1 MIEQAYQLAKA
12 RYQEVGVDVDKAMEQ
27 LAKMA
32 ISLHCWQGD
41 DVVGFESSGRA
52 LSGGIQTTGNYPGRA
67 RTPEELRSD
76 LDMALSLIP
85 GTHRLNLHAI
95 YGESNGKPVDRDEL
109 TVDQFRN
116 WLEWAK
122 ARKMGLDF
130 NPTFFSHPMADDG
143 LTLSHPDEKVREFWI
158 RHAIA
163 CRKIAREFG
172 RELGTPCVVNYWTP
186 DGYKDVPADRLAPR
200 RRLIESYDKI
210 FAEELPKSEIIEAV
224 ESKLFGIGSE
234 SYVVGSHEIC
244 MGYAISRGKALCLDA
259 GHFHPTEVISDK
271 ISSLLCFSE
280 DVLLHVS
287 RGVRWDSDH
296 VVLFN
301 DELQEI
307 GKEIVRCSNDSRG
320 KIHIGLDYFDASI
333 NRIAAWVI
341 GTRNMQKALLAALLE
356 PAAMLR
362 GCENSGD
369 FAGRMAILEEAK
381 TLPMNAVWD
390 YFCWKNN
397 VPVGLAFMDKIRDY
411 EKEVLSKR

>member
-122 ARKMGLDF
+122 AKKMGLDF

-186 DGYKDVPADRLAPR
+186 DGIKMFR
-200 RRLIESYDKI
+200 RI
-210 FAEELPKSEIIEAV
+210 
-224 ESKLFGIGSE
+224 
-234 SYVVGSHEIC
+234 
-244 MGYAISRGKALCLDA
+244 
-259 GHFHPTEVISDK
+259 
-271 ISSLLCFSE
+271 
-280 DVLLHVS
+280 VL
-287 RGVRWDSDH
+287 RR
-296 VVLFN
+296 
-301 DELQEI
+301 
-307 GKEIVRCSNDSRG
+307 
-320 KIHIGLDYFDASI
+320 
-333 NRIAAWVI
+333 AA
-341 GTRNMQKALLAALLE
+341 A
-356 PAAMLR
+356 
-362 GCENSGD
+362 
-369 FAGRMAILEEAK
+369 
-381 TLPMNAVWD
+381 
-390 YFCWKNN
+390 
-397 VPVGLAFMDKIRDY
+397 
-411 EKEVLSKR
+411 